1 MNLIIKT
8 LAHQDA
14 ASYRA
19 LRLESLKSHPDN
31 YGSNFEQEN
40 SKPILFFENEIQ
52 TLNSPN
58 IMLGAY
64 LDSQLIGICGLIS
77 NELNQF
83 QIVQMYVKNA
93 FGGLGVAK
101 ELISFSKQLLATH
114 HKNALVL
121 TVYAKNLKAIEL
133 YKKCEFQVV
142 ATTENEI
149 DMCFLPQPC
158 T

>member
-1 MNLIIKT
+1 MHLIIKT

-14 ASYRA
+14 SSYRA

-40 SKPILFFENEIQ
+40 SKPTLFFENEIQ

-64 LDSQLIGICGLIS
+64 LDSQLIGICGLIP

-83 QIVQMYVKNA
+83 QIVQMYLKSA

-101 ELISFSKQLLATH
+101 ELISFSKQLLAIH
-114 HKNALVL
+114 HKTGLVL
-121 TVYAKNLKAIEL
+121 TVYAENLKAIEL
-133 YKKCEFQVV
+133 YKNVDFRLYPALRMK
-142 ATTENEI
+142 
-149 DMCFLPQPC
+149 
-158 T
+158 

>member
-8 LAHQDA
+8 LKHQDA

-19 LRLESLKSHPDN
+19 IRLESLKIHPDN

-40 SKPILFFENEIQ
+40 SKPTLFFENEIQ

-58 IMLGAY
+58 IMLGAF

-77 NELNQF
+77 NESQQF
-83 QIVQMYVKNA
+83 QIVQMYVKSA

-101 ELISFSKQLLATH
+101 KLISFSKQLLATH
-114 HKNALVL
+114 HKTALVL
-121 TVYAKNLKAIEL
+121 TVYAENLKAIEL
-133 YKKCEFQVV
+133 YKKCGFQLV
-142 ATTENEI
+142 TSTDNEI
-149 DMCFLPQPC
+149 DMCYFPQQC